1 MDHFRDQSLNLDS
14 PSKHSYVGSYYK
26 PPEKLS
32 RPLYMNAETHPL
44 DRKSSG
50 VQDIS
55 PQLYQTV
62 PDAGSRAV
70 ISALKTLQEKMR
82 RLELERVQ
90 AERNVQDFSQTVRY
104 QAGASA
110 QREPDHGTQE
120 NRSAQRKAELVS
132 KLHSAETR
140 YSLLEKQID
149 YMRKMVECAA
159 RERITHTDKQD
170 SVCRENTHTDP
181 QMQTHLNKLERLEKE
196 YLKLTSTQSIAER
209 KIELLEQK
217 LLEEQHERKLV
228 QEKAEELQRELENNL
243 ISLSAV
249 TQPKSKKK
257 KKEKASCKVKKKQ
270 CSAVMFSEHKVAVYL
285 QNRILQ
291 MYSVLSSVNNVFF
304 FSLILCQKPSS
315 VKVDAPPTPKA
326 KRLPFVAGT
335 STSPSHSVNANV
347 QSVLHLMKH
356 RNPRLCERV
365 SALQKSGSENQ
376 RAERRPPSSP
386 SRAASALGSLSDVLL
401 ALQDELGQMSFE
413 HQELVKQIDE
423 TSKRELH
430 DDLERELDCLVKRME
445 EKAAQIS
452 KLRKHQQTV
461 QKLSQ
466 RSCSPRKE
474 PHRAASVEG
483 KTRAQSGVQPL
494 PPSPVKATTS
504 KGQKQ
509 SGSSQE
515 SLRLLRETQKLCSGL
530 RKQDIAWET

>member
-14 PSKHSYVGSYYK
+14 PSKHSYVGSFYK
-26 PPEKLS
+26 PPETLS
-32 RPLYMNAETHPL
+32 RPLYMNTDTHPL

-55 PQLYQTV
+55 PQLYQRV

-70 ISALKTLQEKMR
+70 ISALKTLREKMR
-82 RLELERVQ
+82 RLELEGVQ
-90 AERNVQDFSQTVRY
+90 AERNVQDFSQTVRH

-110 QREPDHGTQE
+110 QRELDHSTQE
-120 NRSAQRKAELVS
+120 NRSAQRKELVS
-132 KLHSAETR
+132 KLHSVETR
-140 YSLLEKQID
+140 CSLLEKQLD
-149 YMRKMVECAA
+149 YMRKMVKCAE
-159 RERITHTDKQD
+159 RESITPTDKQD
-170 SVCRENTHTDP
+170 SVCRESTHTDP
-181 QMQTHLNKLERLEKE
+181 QMQAHLNKLERLEKE

-209 KIELLEQK
+209 KIEVLEQK

-249 TQPKSKKK
+249 TQPKGKKK
-257 KKEKASCKVKKKQ
+257 KKEKASCK
-270 CSAVMFSEHKVAVYL
+270 
-285 QNRILQ
+285 
-291 MYSVLSSVNNVFF
+291 
-304 FSLILCQKPSS
+304 KPSS
-315 VKVDAPPTPKA
+315 VKVEAPPTPKA
-326 KRLPFVAGT
+326 KRIPFVAGT

-365 SALQKSGSENQ
+365 GALQKSGSENQ
-376 RAERRPPSSP
+376 WAERRPPSSP
-386 SRAASALGSLSDVLL
+386 SRAAPALGNLSDLLL

-466 RSCSPRKE
+466 PSCSPRQK
-474 PHRAASVEG
+474 PHRAVSVEG

-494 PPSPVKATTS
+494 PPSPVKASAS
-504 KGQKQ
+504 KGQ
-509 SGSSQE
+509 SRSSQE
-515 SLRLLRETQKLCSGL
+515 SLRLLRETQKLCPGL

>member
-32 RPLYMNAETHPL
+32 RPLYMNADTHSL
-44 DRKSSG
+44 EGKSSG

-55 PQLYQTV
+55 PQLYRTV

-90 AERNVQDFSQTVRY
+90 AERNVQDFSQTIPY

-110 QREPDHGTQE
+110 QREPDHSTHE
-120 NRSAQRKAELVS
+120 NQSARRKELVS

-140 YSLLEKQID
+140 YSLLDKQID

-159 RERITHTDKQD
+159 RERINHTDKQD
-170 SVCRENTHTDP
+170 SVCRESTHTDP
-181 QMQTHLNKLERLEKE
+181 LMQAHLNKLERLEKE

-249 TQPKSKKK
+249 TQPKGKKKK
-257 KKEKASCKVKKKQ
+257 KKEMAACK
-270 CSAVMFSEHKVAVYL
+270 
-285 QNRILQ
+285 
-291 MYSVLSSVNNVFF
+291 
-304 FSLILCQKPSS
+304 KPSS
-315 VKVDAPPTPKA
+315 AKLEAPPTPKA

-423 TSKRELH
+423 TSKRELR
-430 DDLERELDCLVKRME
+430 DDLEQELDCLVKRME

-466 RSCSPRKE
+466 RSCSPRKK
-474 PHRAASVEG
+474 PHGAASVEG

-494 PPSPVKATTS
+494 PPSPVKASAS

-515 SLRLLRETQKLCSGL
+515 TLRLLRETQKLCSGL

>member
-14 PSKHSYVGSYYK
+14 PSKHSYVGSFYK
-26 PPEKLS
+26 PPETLS
-32 RPLYMNAETHPL
+32 RPLYMNTDTHPL

-55 PQLYQTV
+55 PQLYQRV

-70 ISALKTLQEKMR
+70 ISALKTLREKMR
-82 RLELERVQ
+82 RLELEGVQ
-90 AERNVQDFSQTVRY
+90 AERNVQDFSQTVRH

-110 QREPDHGTQE
+110 QRELDHSTQE

-132 KLHSAETR
+132 KLHSVETR
-140 YSLLEKQID
+140 CSLLEKQLD
-149 YMRKMVECAA
+149 YMRKMVKCAE
-159 RERITHTDKQD
+159 RESITPTDKQD
-170 SVCRENTHTDP
+170 SVCRESTHTDP
-181 QMQTHLNKLERLEKE
+181 QMQAHLNKLERLEKE

-209 KIELLEQK
+209 KIEVLEQK

-228 QEKAEELQRELENNL
+228 QEKAEEVKQTKLQRELENNL

-249 TQPKSKKK
+249 TQPKGKKK
-257 KKEKASCKVKKKQ
+257 KKEKASCK
-270 CSAVMFSEHKVAVYL
+270 
-285 QNRILQ
+285 
-291 MYSVLSSVNNVFF
+291 
-304 FSLILCQKPSS
+304 PSS
-315 VKVDAPPTPKA
+315 VKVEAPPTPKA
-326 KRLPFVAGT
+326 KRIPFVAGT

-365 SALQKSGSENQ
+365 GALQKSGSENQ
-376 RAERRPPSSP
+376 WAERRPPSSP
-386 SRAASALGSLSDVLL
+386 SRAAPALGNLSDLLL

-466 RSCSPRKE
+466 PSCSPRQK
-474 PHRAASVEG
+474 PHRAVSVEG

-494 PPSPVKATTS
+494 PPSPVKASAS
-504 KGQKQ
+504 KGQ
-509 SGSSQE
+509 SRSSQE
-515 SLRLLRETQKLCSGL
+515 SLRLLRETQKLCPGL

>member
-14 PSKHSYVGSYYK
+14 PSKQSYVGSFYQ

-32 RPLYMNAETHPL
+32 RPLYINTATHPQE
-44 DRKSSG
+44 RKSSG

-70 ISALKTLQEKMR
+70 IAALKTLQEKMR

-90 AERNVQDFSQTVRY
+90 AERNVQHFSKTVRH
-104 QAGASA
+104 QADASA
-110 QREPDHGTQE
+110 QREPDHNTQE
-120 NRSAQRKAELVS
+120 NHCTQRKELVS
-132 KLHSAETR
+132 KLHSMETR
-140 YSLLEKQID
+140 CSLLEKQLD
-149 YMRKMVECAA
+149 YMRKMVECAK
-159 RERITHTDKQD
+159 RERITHKDRQD
-170 SVCRENTHTDP
+170 SVCRESTHTDP
-181 QMQTHLNKLERLEKE
+181 QMQTQLNKLERLEEE

-217 LLEEQHERKLV
+217 LLEEQHERKIV

-243 ISLSAV
+243 LSLSAV
-249 TQPKSKKK
+249 PQPKGKKK
-257 KKEKASCKVKKKQ
+257 KKEKASCK
-270 CSAVMFSEHKVAVYL
+270 
-285 QNRILQ
+285 
-291 MYSVLSSVNNVFF
+291 
-304 FSLILCQKPSS
+304 KPSS
-315 VKVDAPPTPKA
+315 VKVEVPPTPKA

-335 STSPSHSVNANV
+335 ATSPSHSVNANV

-356 RNPRLCERV
+356 RNPQLCERV
-365 SALQKSGSENQ
+365 SALQKSVSENQ
-376 RAERRPPSSP
+376 RRPPSSP
-386 SRAASALGSLSDVLL
+386 SKAASTLGSLSDLLL

-423 TSKRELH
+423 TSKQELH

-466 RSCSPRKE
+466 SSRSPRLKQQKH
-474 PHRAASVEG
+474 HRAASVER

-494 PPSPVKATTS
+494 PPSPVKASAST
-504 KGQKQ
+504 GQKQ
-509 SGSSQE
+509 SRSSQE
-515 SLRLLRETQKLCSGL
+515 SLRLLRETQKLCSSL
-530 RKQDIAWET
+530 RRQDIAWET

>member
-14 PSKHSYVGSYYK
+14 PSKQSYVGSYYQ

-32 RPLYMNAETHPL
+32 RPLYMNTATHPQE
-44 DRKSSG
+44 RKSSG

-70 ISALKTLQEKMR
+70 IAALKTLQEKMR

-90 AERNVQDFSQTVRY
+90 AEGNVQHFSKTVRH
-104 QAGASA
+104 QVDASA
-110 QREPDHGTQE
+110 QREPDHSTQE
-120 NRSAQRKAELVS
+120 NHSTQRKELVS

-140 YSLLEKQID
+140 CSLLEKQLD
-149 YMRKMVECAA
+149 YMRKMVECAE
-159 RERITHTDKQD
+159 RERINHTDRQE
-170 SVCRENTHTDP
+170 SVCRESTHTDP
-181 QMQTHLNKLERLEKE
+181 QMQTQLNKLERLEKE

-228 QEKAEELQRELENNL
+228 QEKAEELQREFENNL
-243 ISLSAV
+243 LSLSAV
-249 TQPKSKKK
+249 TQPKGKKK
-257 KKEKASCKVKKKQ
+257 KKEKASCK
-270 CSAVMFSEHKVAVYL
+270 
-285 QNRILQ
+285 
-291 MYSVLSSVNNVFF
+291 
-304 FSLILCQKPSS
+304 KPSS
-315 VKVDAPPTPKA
+315 VKVEAPPTPKA

-365 SALQKSGSENQ
+365 SALQKSVSENQ
-376 RAERRPPSSP
+376 QVQRRPPSSP
-386 SRAASALGSLSDVLL
+386 SKATSTLGSLSDLLL

-423 TSKRELH
+423 TSKRELR

-466 RSCSPRKE
+466 PSCSPRQKQQK
-474 PHRAASVEG
+474 HRRAASVEG

-494 PPSPVKATTS
+494 PPSPVKASAST
-504 KGQKQ
+504 GQKE
-509 SGSSQE
+509 SSQE
-515 SLRLLRETQKLCSGL
+515 SLRLLRETQKLCSSL
-530 RKQDIAWET
+530 RRQHIAWET